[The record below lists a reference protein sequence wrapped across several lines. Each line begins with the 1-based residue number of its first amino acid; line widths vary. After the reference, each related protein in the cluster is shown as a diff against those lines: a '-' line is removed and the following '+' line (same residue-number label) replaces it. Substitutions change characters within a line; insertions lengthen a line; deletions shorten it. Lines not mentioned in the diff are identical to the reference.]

1 MYHLSAQGDDER
13 ITIYIIIFIIVEV
26 FKCAVWQARRRGPM
40 LVSSSALLY
49 VCRDR
54 STIRDGEPRTTTST
68 FTQLLTS
75 DQWLVQCCFTSKEAV
90 STIRDRGG
98 GGGVQDGQLDFH
110 TAP

>member
-1 MYHLSAQGDDER
+1 
-13 ITIYIIIFIIVEV
+13 
-26 FKCAVWQARRRGPM
+26 M

-75 DQWLVQCCFTSKEAV
+75 DQWLVQCCFTSTEAV
-90 STIRDRGG
+90 SIIRDGG
-98 GGGVQDGQLDFH
+98 GGGGGGEPR
-110 TAP
+110 TANSNFTQPLKCESV